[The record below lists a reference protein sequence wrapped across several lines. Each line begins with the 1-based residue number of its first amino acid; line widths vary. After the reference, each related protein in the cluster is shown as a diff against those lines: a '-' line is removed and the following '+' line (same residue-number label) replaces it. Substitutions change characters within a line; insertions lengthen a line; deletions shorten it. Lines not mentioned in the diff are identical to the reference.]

1 MQENT
6 LNKVLL
12 AYQSDEKYD
21 YYSLV
26 NIVITDGKTHDECL
40 IHTFRHFKNE
50 ECFFLKDSL
59 FPYFKEYLDPLQKS
73 GQFSIVSNEIF
84 DNNFITKKIDN
95 RLNKIEQYIGNKV
108 NGDDFSFF
116 NNETYKQ
123 VLVNVGVDKYNKRFE
138 IIRDAIFSEYIDV
151 KSLPFSN
158 NVSVLSFSLKSLS
171 HLNNKEWYIP
181 KVKKQ
186 KEGERYITGIGFYAL
201 PIDDKDYL
209 VYVKEFSDGHK
220 NASLNRVKN
229 NQVNIDF
236 YKSVRSELIGLT
248 IKEISLKTNVE
259 TEFSKIIN
267 PKLFGAF
274 VISELDDR
282 SFIAKISDKLKKESL
297 NIKSLTAEEQLQK
310 RMYNIHINKYNL
322 DKSIHLMFFKRDEDV
337 YMFRKWKCDDT
348 FHSKWTFINTHLD
361 EAYLERIIKNDI
373 NALKKRNDKRSL
385 FISVECP
392 EIYAMLNNINLEMKN
407 ISHVEIERF
416 VLDECN
422 LNGYSKIRE
431 DLYQKTIEMK
441 KFKRGLGKYI
451 ANDDDSEINSLLV
464 YTDAS
469 VRDDGEEIHVG
480 YGMVIKTLNSD
491 DYIYQASHKIDKATN
506 ITQSSQAEAFAVLEA
521 VNFIKEKME
530 QGKISKHQRIEI
542 RSDEIFNVA
551 LINNERELD
560 SVSDTIRN
568 EIISRIKEEVQDLN
582 FVFKWIKGHASDKAN
597 IQADKLACEAS
608 DSSRIGLNRTR
619 PKMK

>member
-50 ECFFLKDSL
+50 KYFFLKNSL

-422 LNGYSKIRE
+422 LNGYSKIRD

-608 DSSRIGLNRTR
+608 DSWRATVRLTR
-619 PKMK
+619 PKM

>member
-26 NIVITDGKTHDECL
+26 NIVVTDGKTHDECL
-40 IHTFRHFKNE
+40 IHTFRHFNNE
-50 ECFFLKDSL
+50 KYFFLKDSF
-59 FPYFKEYLDPLQKS
+59 FPYLKEYLDPLQKS

-95 RLNKIEQYIGNKV
+95 RLNRIEQYIGYKD
-108 NGDDFSFF
+108 NGKDFPFF
-116 NNETYKQ
+116 NDNAYDQ
-123 VLVNVGVDKYNKRFE
+123 VLTNVGVDKYSKRFE
-138 IIRDAIFSEYIDV
+138 LIRNAIFSKYVDV
-151 KSLPFSN
+151 KSLDFN
-158 NVSVLSFSLKSLS
+158 NDVSIVSFSLKILS
-171 HLNNKEWYIP
+171 CLNNKEWYIP

-186 KEGERYITGIGFYAL
+186 KEGERYITGVGFYA
-201 PIDDKDYL
+201 ININDKDYL
-209 VYVKEFSDGHK
+209 AYVKEFSDGNK
-220 NASLNRVKN
+220 NASLSKVKN
-229 NQVNIDF
+229 NQINIDF
-236 YKSVRSELIGLT
+236 YKTIRRELIVLKT
-248 IKEISLKTNVE
+248 QEISLKTNIE
-259 TEFSKIIN
+259 KEFSKIIN
-267 PKLFGAF
+267 PKLFGTL
-274 VISELDDR
+274 VVSEIDDE
-282 SFIAKISDKLKKESL
+282 SFIEKINDKLQKESS
-297 NIKSLTAEEQLQK
+297 NVKSLTAEEQLEK
-310 RMYNIHINKYNL
+310 RMYNIQVNKYNL
-322 DKSIHLMFFKRDEDV
+322 DKSIHLMFFKRDEDI
-337 YMFRKWKCDDT
+337 YMFKKWKSDDT
-348 FHSKWTFINTHLD
+348 FYSKWTFINAHLD
-361 EAYLERIIKNDI
+361 EEYLERIIKNDV
-373 NALKKRNDKRSL
+373 NALKKKNDKRNL

-392 EIYAMLNNINLEMKN
+392 DIYAMLNNINLDIKN
-407 ISHVEIERF
+407 IPHVEVKKF
-416 VLDECN
+416 ALDECE

-441 KFKRGLGKYI
+441 KFKRGLGKHI
-451 ANDDDSEINSLLV
+451 ANDNDSEINSLLV

-469 VRDDGEEIHVG
+469 VKNDGDEIYLG
-480 YGMVIKTLNSD
+480 YGIVIKTLNSD

-568 EIISRIKEEVQDLN
+568 KIIGRIKEEVQDLN
-582 FVFKWIKGHASDKAN
+582 FGFKWIKGHASDKAN

-608 DSSRIGLNRTR
+608 DSWRDTVNRNR
-619 PKMK
+619 LKM